1 MVVEDDL
8 NGETAAV
15 EFRPAKQRWGWG
27 GGTRAETDGKK
38 GGIDLISKVFDYHI
52 GV

>member
-1 MVVEDDL
+1 MVEDDR

-15 EFRPAKQRWGWG
+15 EFRPAKQRWG